1 MTDMPDKRL
10 CIFGEALFDVFP
22 DGQQVLGGAPFNVAW
37 HAQAF
42 GLSPHFISRVG
53 TDAAGERVTA
63 AMRNWGMYLGGLQQD
78 AGHPTGKVQVSLTA
92 DNEPAYDIVPD
103 CAYDFIDAAA
113 WPASMTCELL
123 YHGTLALRSAVSRRA
138 FEALKLQAGIGTFV
152 DVNLRSPWWDTD
164 TVAAKLA
171 GVRWIKLN
179 SHELGLLVPDA
190 ADLEEGVDLIM
201 QRYAPELLIVTLG
214 DAGALAVTRAGETAR
229 AEPDRQ
235 HAVVD
240 TVGAGDA
247 LTSVILLGILR
258 DWPLP
263 LMLQRA
269 QSFASAIVGV
279 RGATVNDMAFYQPFL
294 KSWELQ

>member
-10 CIFGEALFDVFP
+10 CIFGEVLFDVFP

-53 TDAAGERVTA
+53 NDAAGERVIA
-63 AMRNWGMYLGGLQQD
+63 AMHNWGMRLGGLQQD
-78 AGHPTGKVQVSLTA
+78 NEHPTGKVRVSLAA
-92 DNEPAYDIVPD
+92 DKEPAYDIVPN

-113 WPASMTCELL
+113 SSESVACELL
-123 YHGTLALRSAVSRRA
+123 YHGTLALRNVVSRRA
-138 FEALKLQAGIGTFV
+138 VEALKLRGVGGTFV
-152 DVNLRSPWWDTD
+152 DVNLRPPWWDRD
-164 TVAAKLA
+164 AVVAKLA
-171 GVRWIKLN
+171 GVRWTKLN

-190 ADLEEGVDLIM
+190 AGLEGGVELFM

-214 DAGALAVTRAGETAR
+214 DAGALAVTSAGETAR

-235 HAVVD
+235 HPVVD

-247 LTSVILLGILR
+247 FTSVVLLGVVR
-258 DWPLP
+258 RWPLQL
-263 LMLQRA
+263 LMQRA

-279 RGATVNDMAFYQPFL
+279 RGATVNDMAFYQPFIEN
-294 KSWELQ
+294 WRLQ

>member
-1 MTDMPDKRL
+1 
-10 CIFGEALFDVFP
+10 
-22 DGQQVLGGAPFNVAW
+22 
-37 HAQAF
+37 
-42 GLSPHFISRVG
+42 
-53 TDAAGERVTA
+53 
-63 AMRNWGMYLGGLQQD
+63 
-78 AGHPTGKVQVSLTA
+78 
-92 DNEPAYDIVPD
+92 
-103 CAYDFIDAAA
+103 
-113 WPASMTCELL
+113 
-123 YHGTLALRSAVSRRA
+123 
-138 FEALKLQAGIGTFV
+138 
-152 DVNLRSPWWDTD
+152 
-164 TVAAKLA
+164 VAAKLA